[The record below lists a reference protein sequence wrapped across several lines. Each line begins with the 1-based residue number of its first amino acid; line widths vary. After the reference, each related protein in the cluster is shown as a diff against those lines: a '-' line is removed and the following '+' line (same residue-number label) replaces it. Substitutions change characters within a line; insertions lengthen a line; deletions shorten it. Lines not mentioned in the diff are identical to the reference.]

1 MISVERFRIS
11 KGCRASKVPLK
22 MRLKDPV
29 GRKGTYKGT
38 FQYSLY
44 NSIIYIALHIVH
56 IKVAILINY

>member
-1 MISVERFRIS
+1 MERFRIS

-44 NSIIYIALHIVH
+44 NSIIQALYNRVY
-56 IKVAILINY
+56 IKVAKLTNS